1 MSERNLFGRL
11 RDAAAEIMGRT
22 PTTYLTSLPAPTDG
36 DYPLR
41 KRQEDRL
48 YRALC
53 RRGAAIMLH
62 GPGGMG
68 KTHMARSLFYRMSR
82 KYKRLAW
89 VEYGV
94 DLRTALT
101 PVPREGVT
109 ENPDVR
115 FARFIEELREDPRDT
130 ILFIDDAKEWAAEDP
145 VLAQITGM
153 GVTVFLTSRCP
164 KIVPYEGWALEPVTV
179 SECVELFYA
188 NYRGDRGRKYRDTVE
203 ELVRRLDRN
212 VFAVLLLA
220 RVTGEGENLPR
231 IAQRLTGGDL
241 MDHIGQLIAC
251 SRLTAEQQ
259 QLLRCLALTNSG
271 ELLEDLVVDWMDFR
285 YSDVQ
290 ALVRGGWLDRY
301 IKSEIRILNERLACL
316 VLHDLV
322 REYYNRETPDR
333 QTVERFI
340 KGALGENFSSRAM
353 AHASSDF
360 KGKALDFQLRALEI
374 MEQHWDSREELAE
387 ASNNV
392 GITLYQYGDYR
403 RSLEYLNKALS
414 IRAWVLP
421 PDHPDLALSYNNVGA
436 TYSYLG
442 DHAKALEFQLKDLEI
457 CKKVLPPDHPDLAV
471 SYNNVG
477 TTYGDLGDHAKAL
490 EFKLKALE
498 IFEKVLPSDHP
509 DLAASYNNVGYT
521 YGYLGDHAK
530 ALEYLLEALEIREK
544 VLPPDHPDLAQS
556 YNNVGTGYDELGD
569 HAKALEYKLKS
580 LEIREKVLP
589 PDHPDLA
596 LSYNNMGYS
605 YGKLGDREKKLEY
618 YRKAL
623 SIQERT
629 LPRNHPDIASS
640 CNNIAVSYA
649 EEEQYAEA
657 LRWMRRALEIAEHS
671 LPEDHPDRRAYREGV
686 KDLEGRCAED

>member
-41 KRQEDRL
+41 KHQEDRL

-89 VEYGV
+89 VEYGA

-115 FARFIEELREDPRDT
+115 FARFIEELREAPRDT

-164 KIVPYEGWALEPVTV
+164 RIASYEGWALEPVTV

-188 NYRGDRGRKYRDTVE
+188 NYRGDRERKYRDTVE

-220 RVTGEGENLPR
+220 RVTGEGEMLPR

-259 QLLRCLALTNSG
+259 RLLRCLALTNSG
-271 ELLEDLVVDWMDFR
+271 ELLESLVGWMKFQN
-285 YSDVQ
+285 SDVQ
-290 ALVRGGWLDRY
+290 ALVEGGWLLR
-301 IKSEIRILNERLACL
+301 NEKTECL

-322 REYYNRETPDR
+322 REYYNRETPGR

-340 KGALGENFSSRAM
+340 KGALGENFRSGAK
-353 AHASSDF
+353 ANTSSDF

-374 MEQHWDSREELAE
+374 MEQHWDSREELAA

-392 GITLYQYGDYR
+392 GLALSEYGDYR

-414 IRAWVLP
+414 IRERVLP
-421 PDHPDLALSYNNVGA
+421 PDHPALALSYNNVGIA
-436 TYSYLG
+436 
-442 DHAKALEFQLKDLEI
+442 
-457 CKKVLPPDHPDLAV
+457 
-471 SYNNVG
+471 
-477 TTYGDLGDHAKAL
+477 YGSLGDHAKAL

-498 IFEKVLPSDHP
+498 IFEKVLP
-509 DLAASYNNVGYT
+509 
-521 YGYLGDHAK
+521 
-530 ALEYLLEALEIREK
+530 
-544 VLPPDHPDLAQS
+544 PDHPDLAIS
-556 YNNVGTGYDELGD
+556 YNNVGTTYGD
-569 HAKALEYKLKS
+569 
-580 LEIREKVLP
+580 
-589 PDHPDLA
+589 
-596 LSYNNMGYS
+596 
-605 YGKLGDREKKLEY
+605 LGDREKELEY

-623 SIQERT
+623 TIQERT
-629 LPRNHPDIASS
+629 LPRNHPDIARS
-640 CNNIAVSYA
+640 CNNIALTYA
-649 EEEQYAEA
+649 EARQYAEA
-657 LRWMRRALEIAEHS
+657 LQWIRRALEIAEHS
-671 LPEDHPDRRAYREGV
+671 LPEDHPKRRAYREGV
-686 KDLEGRCAED
+686 EKLERRCAKD

>member
-11 RDAAAEIMGRT
+11 RDAAAEIMGMA
-22 PTTYLTSLPAPTDG
+22 PTYLTSLPAPTDG

-68 KTHMARSLFYRMSR
+68 KTHMARSLFYRLSR

-89 VEYGV
+89 VEYGA

-164 KIVPYEGWALEPVTV
+164 RIASYEGWALEPVTV

-188 NYRGDRGRKYRDTVE
+188 NYRGDRERKYRDTVE

-220 RVTGEGENLPR
+220 RVTGEGEKLPR

-271 ELLEDLVVDWMDFR
+271 ELLESLVGRMKFQN
-285 YSDVQ
+285 SDVQ
-290 ALVRGGWLDRY
+290 ALVDGGWLLR
-301 IKSEIRILNERLACL
+301 NEKTKCL

-322 REYYNRETPDR
+322 REYYNRETPGR
-333 QTVERFI
+333 QTVVRFI
-340 KGALGENFSSRAM
+340 KGALGEDFCSGAM

-374 MEQHWDSREELAE
+374 MEQHWDSREELAA

-392 GITLYQYGDYR
+392 GLALSEYGDYR

-414 IRAWVLP
+414 IRARVLP
-421 PDHPDLALSYNNVGA
+421 PDHPDLALSYNNVGM
-436 TYSYLG
+436 
-442 DHAKALEFQLKDLEI
+442 
-457 CKKVLPPDHPDLAV
+457 
-471 SYNNVG
+471 
-477 TTYGDLGDHAKAL
+477 
-490 EFKLKALE
+490 
-498 IFEKVLPSDHP
+498 
-509 DLAASYNNVGYT
+509 T
-521 YGYLGDHAK
+521 YGYLGDRAK

-544 VLPPDHPDLAQS
+544 VLLPDHPDLAVSYNNVGAIYGDLGDHAKALEFQLKALEIREKVLPADHPDLAQS
-556 YNNVGTGYDELGD
+556 YNNVGTTYGDLGD
-569 HAKALEYKLKS
+569 HTKALEFKLKD
-580 LEIREKVLP
+580 LEICKKVLP
-589 PDHPDLA
+589 SDHPDLA
-596 LSYNNMGYS
+596 RSYNNVGYG
-605 YGKLGDREKKLEY
+605 YGKLGDRKRKLEY

-623 SIQERT
+623 SIRERI
-629 LPRNHPDIASS
+629 LPRNHPDIAQS
-640 CNNIAVSYA
+640 CNNIAWTYA
-649 EEEQYAEA
+649 EEKQYAEA
-657 LRWMRRALEIAEHS
+657 LQWMRRALEIAEHS
-671 LPEDHPDRRAYREGV
+671 LPEDHPKRRDYQEGV
-686 KDLEGRCAED
+686 EYLERRCAKG

>member
-11 RDAAAEIMGRT
+11 RDAAAEIMGMA
-22 PTTYLTSLPAPTDG
+22 PTYLTSLPAPTDG

-68 KTHMARSLFYRMSR
+68 KTHMARSLFYRLSR

-164 KIVPYEGWALEPVTV
+164 RIASYEGWALEPVTV

-188 NYRGDRGRKYRDTVE
+188 NYRGDGERKYRDTVE
-203 ELVRRLDRN
+203 ELVRHLDRN

-271 ELLEDLVVDWMDFR
+271 ELLESLVRWMKFQD
-285 YSDVQ
+285 SDVQ
-290 ALVRGGWLDRY
+290 ALVEGGWLLRN
-301 IKSEIRILNERLACL
+301 KKTKCL

-340 KGALGENFSSRAM
+340 KGALGEDFCGGAK

-360 KGKALDFQLRALEI
+360 KGKTLNFQLRALEI

-414 IRAWVLP
+414 IRERVLS
-421 PDHPDLALSYNNVGA
+421 PDHPDLALSYNNVGT
-436 TYSYLG
+436 TYGELG
-442 DHAKALEFQLKDLEI
+442 DRAKALEFQLK
-457 CKKVLPPDHPDLAV
+457 
-471 SYNNVG
+471 
-477 TTYGDLGDHAKAL
+477 
-490 EFKLKALE
+490 
-498 IFEKVLPSDHP
+498 
-509 DLAASYNNVGYT
+509 
-521 YGYLGDHAK
+521 
-530 ALEYLLEALEIREK
+530 ALEIREK
-544 VLPPDHPDLAQS
+544 VLPADHPDLATS
-556 YNNVGTGYDELGD
+556 YNNVGYG
-569 HAKALEYKLKS
+569 
-580 LEIREKVLP
+580 
-589 PDHPDLA
+589 
-596 LSYNNMGYS
+596 
-605 YGKLGDREKKLEY
+605 YGKLRDRKRKLEY

-623 SIQERT
+623 TIRERS
-629 LPRNHPDIASS
+629 LPRNHPDIAQS
-640 CNNIAVSYA
+640 CNNIAWTYA

-657 LRWMRRALEIAEHS
+657 LQWMRRALEIAEHS
-671 LPEDHPDRRAYREGV
+671 LPEDHPNRRAYREGV
-686 KDLEGRCAED
+686 EDLERRCAKD

>member
-115 FARFIEELREDPRDT
+115 FARFIEELREAPRDT

-164 KIVPYEGWALEPVTV
+164 RIASYEGWALEPVTV

-188 NYRGDRGRKYRDTVE
+188 NYRGDRERKYRDTVE
-203 ELVRRLDRN
+203 ELVRSLDRN

-220 RVTGEGENLPR
+220 RVTGEGEMLPR

-241 MDHIGQLIAC
+241 MDHIGQLIEC
-251 SRLTAEQQ
+251 SRLTAEQ

-271 ELLEDLVVDWMDFR
+271 ELLEDLVGCMKFQN
-285 YSDVQ
+285 SDVQ
-290 ALVRGGWLDRY
+290 ALVEGGWLLR
-301 IKSEIRILNERLACL
+301 NEKTECL

-340 KGALGENFSSRAM
+340 KGAQGEDFSSGAK
-353 AHASSDF
+353 ANASSDF
-360 KGKALDFQLRALEI
+360 KGKVLDFQLRALEI
-374 MEQHWDSREELAE
+374 MEQHWDSREELAA

-403 RSLEYLNKALS
+403 RSLEYLKKALS
-414 IRAWVLP
+414 IRERVLP
-421 PDHPDLALSYNNVGA
+421 PDHPDLTISYNNVGY
-436 TYSYLG
+436 TYGYLG
-442 DHAKALEFQLKDLEI
+442 DHAKALEFQLKALEI
-457 CKKVLPPDHPDLAV
+457 REKVLPPDHPDLAR

-477 TTYGDLGDHAKAL
+477 ATYDDLGDHPKALEYLLKALEIREKVLPADHPDLATSYNNVGATYGDLGDHAKAL

-498 IFEKVLPSDHP
+498 ICEKVLPPDHP
-509 DLAASYNNVGYT
+509 DLAVSYNNVGYT

-530 ALEYLLEALEIREK
+530 ALEFQLKALEIREK

-556 YNNVGTGYDELGD
+556 YNNVGYT
-569 HAKALEYKLKS
+569 
-580 LEIREKVLP
+580 
-589 PDHPDLA
+589 
-596 LSYNNMGYS
+596 
-605 YGKLGDREKKLEY
+605 YGNLGDREKKVEY

-623 SIQERT
+623 TIQERS
-629 LPRNHPDIASS
+629 LPRNHPDIAMS
-640 CNNIAVSYA
+640 CNNIAWTYA
-649 EEEQYAEA
+649 EEKQYAEA

-671 LPEDHPDRRAYREGV
+671 LPEDHPDRRGYRKGV
-686 KDLEGRCAED
+686 EKLEGRCAKD

>member
-68 KTHMARSLFYRMSR
+68 KTHMARSLFYRLSR

-89 VEYGV
+89 VEYGA

-164 KIVPYEGWALEPVTV
+164 RIASYEGWALEPVTV

-188 NYRGDRGRKYRDTVE
+188 NYRGDRERKYRDTVE

-220 RVTGEGENLPR
+220 RVTGEREKLPR

-241 MDHIGQLIAC
+241 MDHIGQLIEC

-271 ELLEDLVVDWMDFR
+271 ELLESLVGCMKFQN
-285 YSDVQ
+285 SDVQ
-290 ALVRGGWLDRY
+290 ALVEGGWLLR
-301 IKSEIRILNERLACL
+301 NEKTKCL

-340 KGALGENFSSRAM
+340 KGAQGEDFSSRAM
-353 AHASSDF
+353 AHTSSGF

-392 GITLYQYGDYR
+392 GLALSEYGDYR

-414 IRAWVLP
+414 IRARVLP
-421 PDHPDLALSYNNVGA
+421 PDHPDLAQSYNNVGMTYNDLGDHAKALEFQLKALEIGKKVLPPDHPKLAISYNNVGA

-442 DHAKALEFQLKDLEI
+442 DHAKALEFQLK
-457 CKKVLPPDHPDLAV
+457 
-471 SYNNVG
+471 
-477 TTYGDLGDHAKAL
+477 
-490 EFKLKALE
+490 
-498 IFEKVLPSDHP
+498 
-509 DLAASYNNVGYT
+509 
-521 YGYLGDHAK
+521 
-530 ALEYLLEALEIREK
+530 ALEIREK
-544 VLPPDHPDLAQS
+544 VLPPDHSDLALS
-556 YNNVGTGYDELGD
+556 YNNVGMTYNDLGD
-569 HAKALEYKLKS
+569 HAKALEYLLKA

-589 PDHPDLA
+589 PDHSDLA
-596 LSYNNMGYS
+596 TSYNNVGYS
-605 YGKLGDREKKLEY
+605 YGKLGDREKELEY

-623 SIQERT
+623 TIQERS
-629 LPRNHPDIASS
+629 LPRNHPDIARS
-640 CNNIAVSYA
+640 CNNIAWTYA
-649 EEEQYAEA
+649 EEKQYAEA

-671 LPEDHPDRRAYREGV
+671 LPEDHPKRRAYREGV
-686 KDLEGRCAED
+686 EKLERRCAKD

>member
-53 RRGAAIMLH
+53 RRGAAIMLY

-89 VEYGV
+89 VEYGA

-115 FARFIEELREDPRDT
+115 FARFIEELREAPQDT

-164 KIVPYEGWALEPVTV
+164 RIASYEGWALEPVTV

-188 NYRGDRGRKYRDTVE
+188 NYRGDRERKYRDTVE

-220 RVTGEGENLPR
+220 RVTGEGEKLPR

-241 MDHIGQLIAC
+241 MDHIGQLIEC

-271 ELLEDLVVDWMDFR
+271 ELLENLVDWMDFR

-322 REYYNRETPDR
+322 REYYNRETPDC

-340 KGALGENFSSRAM
+340 KGALGEDFCRVAKANT
-353 AHASSDF
+353 SSDF
-360 KGKALDFQLRALEI
+360 KGNVLDFQLRALAI
-374 MEQHWDSREELAE
+374 MEQHWDSQEELAV

-392 GITLYQYGDYR
+392 GLALFKYGEYR
-403 RSLEYLNKALS
+403 RALECLNKALS
-414 IRAWVLP
+414 IRELVLP
-421 PDHPDLALSYNNVGA
+421 PDHPDLA
-436 TYSYLG
+436 
-442 DHAKALEFQLKDLEI
+442 I
-457 CKKVLPPDHPDLAV
+457 

-477 TTYGDLGDHAKAL
+477 TTYG
-490 EFKLKALE
+490 
-498 IFEKVLPSDHP
+498 
-509 DLAASYNNVGYT
+509 N
-521 YGYLGDHAK
+521 
-530 ALEYLLEALEIREK
+530 
-544 VLPPDHPDLAQS
+544 
-556 YNNVGTGYDELGD
+556 
-569 HAKALEYKLKS
+569 
-580 LEIREKVLP
+580 
-589 PDHPDLA
+589 
-596 LSYNNMGYS
+596 
-605 YGKLGDREKKLEY
+605 LGDREKELEY

-623 SIQERT
+623 TIRERS

-640 CNNIAVSYA
+640 CNYIALTYA
-649 EEEQYAEA
+649 EARQYAEA
-657 LRWMRRALEIAEHS
+657 LQWVRRALEIAEHS
-671 LPEDHPDRRAYREGV
+671 LPEDHPDRRDYRVGV
-686 KDLEGRCAED
+686 EYLEGRCAKD

>member
-11 RDAAAEIMGRT
+11 RDVAAEIMGRT

-53 RRGAAIMLH
+53 RRGAAIMLY

-89 VEYGV
+89 VEYGA

-101 PVPREGVT
+101 PVPLEGVT

-115 FARFIEELREDPRDT
+115 FARFIEELREAPRDT

-164 KIVPYEGWALEPVTV
+164 RIASYEGWALEPVTV

-188 NYRGDRGRKYRDTVE
+188 NYRGDRERKYRDTVE

-220 RVTGEGENLPR
+220 RVTGEGEKLPR

-259 QLLRCLALTNSG
+259 LLRCLALTNSG
-271 ELLEDLVVDWMDFR
+271 ELLEDLVDWMDFQD
-285 YSDVQ
+285 SDVQ
-290 ALVRGGWLDRY
+290 ALVEGGWLLR
-301 IKSEIRILNERLACL
+301 NEKTECL

-340 KGALGENFSSRAM
+340 KGALGEDFCSGAKD
-353 AHASSDF
+353 HASSDF
-360 KGKALDFQLRALEI
+360 KGKALDFQLRAMEI
-374 MEQHWDSREELAE
+374 MEQHWDSQEDLAA

-392 GITLYQYGDYR
+392 GLALSAYGDYR
-403 RSLEYLNKALS
+403 RGLEFEL
-414 IRAWVLP
+414 
-421 PDHPDLALSYNNVGA
+421 
-436 TYSYLG
+436 
-442 DHAKALEFQLKDLEI
+442 KALEI
-457 CKKVLPPDHPDLAV
+457 RKKVLPPDHPDLAV

-477 TTYGDLGDHAKAL
+477 TTYGKLG
-490 EFKLKALE
+490 
-498 IFEKVLPSDHP
+498 
-509 DLAASYNNVGYT
+509 N
-521 YGYLGDHAK
+521 HAK
-530 ALEYLLEALEIREK
+530 ALEYLRKALEIREK
-544 VLPPDHPDLAQS
+544 VLPPDHPDLATS
-556 YNNVGTGYDELGD
+556 YNNVGYTYSYLDD
-569 HAKALEYKLKS
+569 HAKAMEFKLMA

-589 PDHPDLA
+589 SDHPDLA
-596 LSYNNMGYS
+596 LSYNNVGYT
-605 YGKLGDREKKLEY
+605 YGKLGDREKALEY

-623 SIQERT
+623 TIRERS
-629 LPRNHPDIASS
+629 LPRNHPDIAQS
-640 CNNIAVSYA
+640 CNNIAWTYA
-649 EEEQYAEA
+649 EEKQYAEA
-657 LRWMRRALEIAEHS
+657 LRWMHRALEIAEHS

-686 KDLEGRCAED
+686 EDLERRCAKD

>member
-115 FARFIEELREDPRDT
+115 FARFIEELREAPRDT

-164 KIVPYEGWALEPVTV
+164 RIASYEGWALEPVTV

-188 NYRGDRGRKYRDTVE
+188 NYRGDRERKYRDTVE

-231 IAQRLTGGDL
+231 IAQRLTGGGL

-271 ELLEDLVVDWMDFR
+271 ELLEDLVDWMDFQD
-285 YSDVQ
+285 SDVQ
-290 ALVRGGWLDRY
+290 ALVEGGWLLR
-301 IKSEIRILNERLACL
+301 NEKTECL

-322 REYYNRETPDR
+322 REYYNRETPGR
-333 QTVERFI
+333 QTVVRFI
-340 KGALGENFSSRAM
+340 KGALGEDFCRRTK

-374 MEQHWDSREELAE
+374 MEQHWDSREKLAV

-392 GITLYQYGDYR
+392 GLALSEYGDYR

-414 IRAWVLP
+414 IRERVLP

-530 ALEYLLEALEIREK
+530 ALEYLLKALEIREK
-544 VLPPDHPDLAQS
+544 VLSPDHPDLAQS

-657 LRWMRRALEIAEHS
+657 LQWMHRALEIAEHS

>member
-11 RDAAAEIMGRT
+11 CDAAAEIMGMA
-22 PTTYLTSLPAPTDG
+22 PTYLTSLPAPTDG

-115 FARFIEELREDPRDT
+115 FARFIEELREAPRDT

-164 KIVPYEGWALEPVTV
+164 RIASYEGWALEPVTV

-188 NYRGDRGRKYRDTVE
+188 NYRGDRERKYRDTVE

-220 RVTGEGENLPR
+220 RVTGEGEKLPR
-231 IAQRLTGGDL
+231 IAQRLIGGGL

-271 ELLEDLVVDWMDFR
+271 ELLESLVGWMDFR
-285 YSDVQ
+285 NSDVQ
-290 ALVRGGWLDRY
+290 ALVDGGWLLR
-301 IKSEIRILNERLACL
+301 NEKTKCL

-340 KGALGENFSSRAM
+340 KGALGENFRSSAK

-374 MEQHWDSREELAE
+374 MERHWDSREELAE

-392 GITLYQYGDYR
+392 GITLYRYGDYR

-414 IRAWVLP
+414 IRERVLP
-421 PDHPDLALSYNNVGA
+421 TDHPDLAVSYNNVGNTYGDLGDRA
-436 TYSYLG
+436 KALEYLLEALEIREKVLLPDHLDLATSYNNVGNTYSYLG
-442 DHAKALEFQLKDLEI
+442 DHAKALEFQLKALEI
-457 CKKVLPPDHPDLAV
+457 REKVLSVDHPKLAI

-477 TTYGDLGDHAKAL
+477 STYGK
-490 EFKLKALE
+490 
-498 IFEKVLPSDHP
+498 
-509 DLAASYNNVGYT
+509 
-521 YGYLGDHAK
+521 LGDHAK
-530 ALEYLLEALEIREK
+530 ALEYKLKALEIFEK

-556 YNNVGTGYDELGD
+556 YNNVGYG
-569 HAKALEYKLKS
+569 
-580 LEIREKVLP
+580 
-589 PDHPDLA
+589 
-596 LSYNNMGYS
+596 
-605 YGKLGDREKKLEY
+605 YGKLGTREKKLEY

-623 SIQERT
+623 SIRERS

-649 EEEQYAEA
+649 EEGQYAEA
-657 LRWMRRALEIAEHS
+657 LQWIRRALEIAEHS
-671 LPEDHPDRRAYREGV
+671 LPEDHPKRRAYREGV
-686 KDLEGRCAED
+686 EYLERRCAED

>member
-11 RDAAAEIMGRT
+11 RDAAAEIMGMA
-22 PTTYLTSLPAPTDG
+22 PTYLTSLPAPTDG

-68 KTHMARSLFYRMSR
+68 KTHMARSLFYRLSR

-101 PVPREGVT
+101 PVPREDVT

-115 FARFIEELREDPRDT
+115 FARFIEELREAPRDT

-164 KIVPYEGWALEPVTV
+164 RIASYEGWALEPVTV

-188 NYRGDRGRKYRDTVE
+188 NYRGDRERKYRDTVE
-203 ELVRRLDRN
+203 ELVRCLDRN

-220 RVTGEGENLPR
+220 RVTGEREKLPR

-271 ELLEDLVVDWMDFR
+271 ELLESLVAWMKFR
-285 YSDVQ
+285 KSDVQ
-290 ALVRGGWLDRY
+290 ALVDGGWLLR
-301 IKSEIRILNERLACL
+301 NEKTECL

-322 REYYNRETPDR
+322 REYYNRETPGR
-333 QTVERFI
+333 QTVVRFI
-340 KGALGENFSSRAM
+340 KGALGEDFCRRTK

-374 MEQHWDSREELAE
+374 MEQHWDSQEKLAV

-392 GITLYQYGDYR
+392 GLALSEYGDYR

-414 IRAWVLP
+414 IRARVLP
-421 PDHPDLALSYNNVGA
+421 PDHPDLAQSYNNVGM
-436 TYSYLG
+436 TYDDLG
-442 DHAKALEFQLKDLEI
+442 DHAKALEFQLKALEI
-457 CKKVLPPDHPDLAV
+457 GKKVLPSDHPDLAV

-477 TTYGDLGDHAKAL
+477 MTYGYLGDHAKAL
-490 EFKLKALE
+490 KFKLKTLE
-498 IFEKVLPSDHP
+498 ICEKVLPPDHP

-521 YGYLGDHAK
+521 YGDLGDYAK
-530 ALEYLLEALEIREK
+530 ALEFQLKALEICEK
-544 VLPPDHPDLAQS
+544 VLPPDHPDLAAS
-556 YNNVGTGYDELGD
+556 YNNV
-569 HAKALEYKLKS
+569 
-580 LEIREKVLP
+580 
-589 PDHPDLA
+589 
-596 LSYNNMGYS
+596 GYS
-605 YGKLGDREKKLEY
+605 YGKLGDREKKVEY

-623 SIQERT
+623 TIRERS
-629 LPRNHPDIASS
+629 LPRNHPDIARS
-640 CNNIAVSYA
+640 CNNIAWTYA

-657 LRWMRRALEIAEHS
+657 LQWMRRALEIAEHS
-671 LPEDHPDRRAYREGV
+671 LPEDHPDRRAYRKGV
-686 KDLEGRCAED
+686 EYLERQCAKD

>member
-11 RDAAAEIMGRT
+11 RDAAAEIMGMA
-22 PTTYLTSLPAPTDG
+22 PTYLTSLPARTYG

-68 KTHMARSLFYRMSR
+68 KTHMARSLFYRLSR

-115 FARFIEELREDPRDT
+115 FARFIEELREAPRDT

-164 KIVPYEGWALEPVTV
+164 RIASYEGWALEPVTV

-188 NYRGDRGRKYRDTVE
+188 NYRGDRERKYRDTVE
-203 ELVRRLDRN
+203 KVVRRLDRN

-220 RVTGEGENLPR
+220 RVTGEGEKLPR

-259 QLLRCLALTNSG
+259 QLLRCRALTNSG
-271 ELLEDLVVDWMDFR
+271 ELLESLVRWMKFQD
-285 YSDVQ
+285 SDVQ
-290 ALVRGGWLDRY
+290 ALVDGGWLLR
-301 IKSEIRILNERLACL
+301 NEKTECL

-333 QTVERFI
+333 QKVVRFI
-340 KGALGENFSSRAM
+340 KGALGEDFCRRTKAN
-353 AHASSDF
+353 ASSDF

-374 MEQHWDSREELAE
+374 MEQHWDSREELAV

-392 GITLYQYGDYR
+392 GLALSEYGDYR
-403 RSLEYLNKALS
+403 RSLE
-414 IRAWVLP
+414 
-421 PDHPDLALSYNNVGA
+421 
-436 TYSYLG
+436 
-442 DHAKALEFQLKDLEI
+442 
-457 CKKVLPPDHPDLAV
+457 
-471 SYNNVG
+471 
-477 TTYGDLGDHAKAL
+477 
-490 EFKLKALE
+490 
-498 IFEKVLPSDHP
+498 
-509 DLAASYNNVGYT
+509 
-521 YGYLGDHAK
+521 
-530 ALEYLLEALEIREK
+530 
-544 VLPPDHPDLAQS
+544 
-556 YNNVGTGYDELGD
+556 
-569 HAKALEYKLKS
+569 
-580 LEIREKVLP
+580 
-589 PDHPDLA
+589 
-596 LSYNNMGYS
+596 
-605 YGKLGDREKKLEY
+605 
-618 YRKAL
+618 
-623 SIQERT
+623 
-629 LPRNHPDIASS
+629 
-640 CNNIAVSYA
+640 
-649 EEEQYAEA
+649 
-657 LRWMRRALEIAEHS
+657 
-671 LPEDHPDRRAYREGV
+671 
-686 KDLEGRCAED
+686 

>member
-11 RDAAAEIMGRT
+11 RDAAAEIMGMA
-22 PTTYLTSLPAPTDG
+22 PTYLTSLPAPTDG

-68 KTHMARSLFYRMSR
+68 KTHMARSLFYRLSR

-109 ENPDVR
+109 ENPDAR
-115 FARFIEELREDPRDT
+115 FARFIRELREAPRDT

-203 ELVRRLDRN
+203 ALVRRLDRN

-220 RVTGEGENLPR
+220 RVTGEGEKLPR
-231 IAQRLTGGDL
+231 IAQRLTGGGL
-241 MDHIGQLIAC
+241 MDQIGQLIEC

-271 ELLEDLVVDWMDFR
+271 ELLESLVGWMDFR
-285 YSDVQ
+285 NSDVQ
-290 ALVRGGWLDRY
+290 ALVEGGWLLR
-301 IKSEIRILNERLACL
+301 NEKTECL

-322 REYYNRETPDR
+322 REYYNRETPGR

-340 KGALGENFSSRAM
+340 KGALGENFRSGAM

-374 MEQHWDSREELAE
+374 MEQHWDSQEKLAA

-392 GITLYQYGDYR
+392 GLVLSAYGDYR

-414 IRAWVLP
+414 IRERVLP
-421 PDHPDLALSYNNVGA
+421 PDHPDLATSYNNVGATYGDLGDREKELEYLLKALEIREKVLPPDHPALAASYNNVGA

-442 DHAKALEFQLKDLEI
+442 DHAKALEFQLKALEI
-457 CKKVLPPDHPDLAV
+457 C
-471 SYNNVG
+471 
-477 TTYGDLGDHAKAL
+477 
-490 EFKLKALE
+490 
-498 IFEKVLPSDHP
+498 
-509 DLAASYNNVGYT
+509 
-521 YGYLGDHAK
+521 
-530 ALEYLLEALEIREK
+530 EK
-544 VLPPDHPDLAQS
+544 VLPPDHPDLARS
-556 YNNVGTGYDELGD
+556 YNNV
-569 HAKALEYKLKS
+569 
-580 LEIREKVLP
+580 
-589 PDHPDLA
+589 
-596 LSYNNMGYS
+596 GYS
-605 YGKLGDREKKLEY
+605 YGKLGDREKELEC

-623 SIQERT
+623 TIRERSM
-629 LPRNHPDIASS
+629 PRNHPDIARS
-640 CNNIAVSYA
+640 CNNIAWTYA
-649 EEEQYAEA
+649 DEGQYAEA
-657 LRWMRRALEIAEHS
+657 LQWMRRALEIAKHS
-671 LPEDHPDRRAYREGV
+671 LPEDHPDRRVYRKGV
-686 KDLEGRCAED
+686 EELERRCAKD

>member
-115 FARFIEELREDPRDT
+115 FARFIEELREAPRDT

-164 KIVPYEGWALEPVTV
+164 RIASYEGWALEPVTV

-188 NYRGDRGRKYRDTVE
+188 NYRGDRERKYRDTVE

-241 MDHIGQLIAC
+241 MDHIGQLIEY

-271 ELLEDLVVDWMDFR
+271 ELLESLVRWMKFQD
-285 YSDVQ
+285 SDVQ
-290 ALVRGGWLDRY
+290 ALVEGGWLLRN
-301 IKSEIRILNERLACL
+301 KKTECL

-340 KGALGENFSSRAM
+340 KGALGENFRSGAK

-374 MEQHWDSREELAE
+374 MERHWDSREELAE

-392 GITLYQYGDYR
+392 GITLYRYGDYR

-414 IRAWVLP
+414 IRERVLP
-421 PDHPDLALSYNNVGA
+421 TDHPDLAVSYNNVGNTYGDLGDRA
-436 TYSYLG
+436 KALEYLLEALEIREKVLLPDHLDLATSYNNVGNTYSYLG
-442 DHAKALEFQLKDLEI
+442 DHAKALEFQLKALEI
-457 CKKVLPPDHPDLAV
+457 REKVLSVDHPKLAI

-477 TTYGDLGDHAKAL
+477 STYGK
-490 EFKLKALE
+490 
-498 IFEKVLPSDHP
+498 
-509 DLAASYNNVGYT
+509 
-521 YGYLGDHAK
+521 LGDHAK
-530 ALEYLLEALEIREK
+530 ALEYKLKALEIFEK

-556 YNNVGTGYDELGD
+556 YNNVGYG
-569 HAKALEYKLKS
+569 
-580 LEIREKVLP
+580 
-589 PDHPDLA
+589 
-596 LSYNNMGYS
+596 
-605 YGKLGDREKKLEY
+605 YGKLGTREKKLEY

-623 SIQERT
+623 SIRERS
-629 LPRNHPDIASS
+629 LPRNHPDIAQS
-640 CNNIAVSYA
+640 CNNIAWTYA
-649 EEEQYAEA
+649 EEKQYAEA
-657 LRWMRRALEIAEHS
+657 LQWMRRALEIAEHS
-671 LPEDHPDRRAYREGV
+671 LPEDHPDRRDYREGV
-686 KDLEGRCAED
+686 EKLERRCAKD